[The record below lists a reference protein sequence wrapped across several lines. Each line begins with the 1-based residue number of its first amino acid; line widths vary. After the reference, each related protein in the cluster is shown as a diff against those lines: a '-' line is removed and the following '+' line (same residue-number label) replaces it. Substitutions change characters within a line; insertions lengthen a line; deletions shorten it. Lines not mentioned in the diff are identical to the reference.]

1 MAAAAE
7 MEKPVAVRRAE
18 ELVERE
24 MAGRD
29 ASHDAAHALRV
40 RDLALSLAAE
50 EGLSAPDR
58 LLTVTHRLPPLLFAP
73 SFAARAQRSPLFLR
87 FSIRFADAHA
97 V

>member
-1 MAAAAE
+1 MAAAAAE

-50 EGLSAPDR
+50 EGLSAPAR
-58 LLTVTHRLPPLLFAP
+58 LLTVELAALLHD
-73 SFAARAQRSPLFLR
+73 
-87 FSIRFADAHA
+87 IGDYKYTK
-97 V
+97 

>member
-1 MAAAAE
+1 MAAA
-7 MEKPVAVRRAE
+7 KVRRAE

-24 MAGRD
+24 MSGRD
-29 ASHDAAHALRV
+29 ASHDAAHAFRV

-58 LLTVTHRLPPLLFAP
+58 LLTVTSHSLTSSASLYSILHHPRGIF
-73 SFAARAQRSPLFLR
+73 FR
-87 FSIRFADAHA
+87 FSNLSA